1 MMMQITRAFLTF
13 RRIPAHIVIAT
24 AGASILLTVG
34 MFLLGQPLYM
44 MALFA
49 LLPWLPVLLFESLW
63 KVDHYH
69 WVAVFAVIVVLQLGH
84 LMEHVVQ
91 VAVLSLTNAPLVCP
105 PPVDTAENAQR
116 AIQAGLRDPGSAP
129 TGMSVSTIVKPNAQ
143 GTALIGADGA
153 PVTTPLACGIFGQLD
168 LEIVHLIW
176 EVAGWMLILMLVLR
190 YPRNIWLWI
199 ALAFASVHTVE
210 HLFIC
215 YTFFFDNHFIYE
227 GTRQLWGTVADGNL
241 VTAVPLGTEPAML
254 NFYDVAGK
262 NGIAARGGLI
272 GTFFPDL
279 NPLLPTRP
287 YLHFYYNLIVTV
299 PLAIAFA
306 GELRR
311 VSDRYLRRAM
321 PQLTTK
327 EAARITPAL
336 HPVRFRAGE
345 TIVRQG
351 EPASRF
357 YIITRGEVEVIAEQP
372 DGGQEVITRLG
383 QGEFFGEVGLLR
395 DGVRHATVRAQTAVE
410 LLCMERSTFD
420 TLISRAEVQQDIEHI
435 ARLRDP
441 SVRPA

>member
-1 MMMQITRAFLTF
+1 
-13 RRIPAHIVIAT
+13 
-24 AGASILLTVG
+24 
-34 MFLLGQPLYM
+34 
-44 MALFA
+44 
-49 LLPWLPVLLFESLW
+49 
-63 KVDHYH
+63 
-69 WVAVFAVIVVLQLGH
+69 
-84 LMEHVVQ
+84 
-91 VAVLSLTNAPLVCP
+91 
-105 PPVDTAENAQR
+105 
-116 AIQAGLRDPGSAP
+116 
-129 TGMSVSTIVKPNAQ
+129 
-143 GTALIGADGA
+143 IGADGA
-153 PVTTPLACGIFGQLD
+153 PVTTPPACGIFGQLD
-168 LEIVHLIW
+168 LEIVHLIRGGRRLDADPD
-176 EVAGWMLILMLVLR
+176 AGAALSTQYLAVDRAGVRLGAYGRASLHLLHLLLR
-190 YPRNIWLWI
+190 QPL
-199 ALAFASVHTVE
+199 
-210 HLFIC
+210 HLRR
-215 YTFFFDNHFIYE
+215 DAA
-227 GTRQLWGTVADGNL
+227 LWGTVADGNL

-336 HPVRFRAGE
+336 EPVRFRAGGDH
-345 TIVRQG
+345 R
-351 EPASRF
+351 PAGGAGQPF

-372 DGGQEVITRLG
+372 DGGQEVITQLG

-395 DGVRHATVRAQTAVE
+395 DGVRHATVRARIAVE